1 VSNPPVINASPLIF
15 RSRGGLIELLKL
27 VGEKVVVPAVVAA
40 EIRRRGPTDL
50 TAQIID
56 KMIWLVVVEDVP
68 VPRLIQAC
76 DLGPGESS
84 VLAWAYAYP
93 GTEMIV
99 DDLAARRCAAALGI
113 PARGTL
119 GLILTAKKR
128 GRIAAARP
136 ILETMRRSG
145 MHLSDHVLNQAL
157 ALVNE

>member
-1 VSNPPVINASPLIF
+1 M
-15 RSRGGLIELLKL
+15 
-27 VGEKVVVPAVVAA
+27 
-40 EIRRRGPTDL
+40 T
-50 TAQIID
+50 
-56 KMIWLVVVEDVP
+56 WLVVVEDVL
-68 VPRLIQAC
+68 VPGLIQAW

-119 GLILTAKKR
+119 ELILTAKKR

-136 ILETMRRSG
+136 ILETLRRSG
-145 MHLSDHVLNQAL
+145 MYLSDHVLNQAL
-157 ALVNE
+157 ALVDE

>member
-1 VSNPPVINASPLIF
+1 MAGCCRGRIVS
-15 RSRGGLIELLKL
+15 
-27 VGEKVVVPAVVAA
+27 
-40 EIRRRGPTDL
+40 
-50 TAQIID
+50 
-56 KMIWLVVVEDVP
+56 
-68 VPRLIQAC
+68 RLIQAW

-136 ILETMRRSG
+136 ILETLRRSG
-145 MHLSDHVLNQAL
+145 MHLSDPVLNQAL
-157 ALVNE
+157 ALVNEWYFSNSQFMEERSAPSLFYLPH